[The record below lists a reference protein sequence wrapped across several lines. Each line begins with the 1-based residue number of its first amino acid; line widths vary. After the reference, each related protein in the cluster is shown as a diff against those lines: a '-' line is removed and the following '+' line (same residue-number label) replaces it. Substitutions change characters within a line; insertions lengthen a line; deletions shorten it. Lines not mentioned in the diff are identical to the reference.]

1 MESTGEPSAKRPR
14 EDETAMTASRMAG
27 GSGDGGQMGG
37 VKKETPVTIPPSITH
52 GFQNTHTTIVPY
64 LNYFSVRN
72 LNYSA
77 TNTSLRIRMNTPGS
91 RPESYSA
98 VVANATATGFSETL
112 KSIDS
117 DTVVSNFPIFPGPSN
132 SYGGPAWGHWEVWKK
147 IYQVYTV
154 IKVHYKLTIHHPRS
168 GSDNGALV
176 ITTEESSTS
185 GDNGENTTIL
195 GGNLYQY
202 LGLEHHKRHSVG
214 PGTTD
219 GSDAGGYTII
229 EGTYW
234 PGKFKRN
241 VINDSD
247 VKTWIKTDA
256 TSDLVDNLWVG
267 FFHDP
272 LRASTR
278 KQHVNCELEMK
289 AVVQFKDLKEAF
301 RYPAGQGTSI
311 ALTAPTDFRH
321 YTLNSSDLFQ
331 SAVGAF

>member
-117 DTVVSNFPIFPGPSN
+117 DTVVSNLPIFPGPVIPMEDQHGDIGKYGKKSTKCTRSSKSITN
-132 SYGGPAWGHWEVWKK
+132 SPSIIRDPE
-147 IYQVYTV
+147 
-154 IKVHYKLTIHHPRS
+154 
-168 GSDNGALV
+168 V
-176 ITTEESSTS
+176 ITVLLSLLRKNPLHPETMAKTQPSWEETCTNIWDWNITNDTVWDQVPPMEVMQEDIRLSKEPTGQENSNAMSSMTLMS
-185 GDNGENTTIL
+185 K
-195 GGNLYQY
+195 
-202 LGLEHHKRHSVG
+202 H
-214 PGTTD
+214 
-219 GSDAGGYTII
+219 GSKQMQ
-229 EGTYW
+229 
-234 PGKFKRN
+234 P
-241 VINDSD
+241 VI
-247 VKTWIKTDA
+247 
-256 TSDLVDNLWVG
+256 
-267 FFHDP
+267 
-272 LRASTR
+272 
-278 KQHVNCELEMK
+278 
-289 AVVQFKDLKEAF
+289 
-301 RYPAGQGTSI
+301 
-311 ALTAPTDFRH
+311 
-321 YTLNSSDLFQ
+321 
-331 SAVGAF
+331 